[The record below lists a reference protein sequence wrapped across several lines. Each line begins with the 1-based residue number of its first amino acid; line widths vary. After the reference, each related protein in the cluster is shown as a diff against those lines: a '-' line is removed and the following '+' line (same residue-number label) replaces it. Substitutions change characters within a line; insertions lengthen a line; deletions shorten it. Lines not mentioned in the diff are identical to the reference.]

1 MARPRL
7 NREWIGQIFET
18 LAIEKTAT
26 PTREWGEPHR
36 RTQVKKEVI
45 VTIAIL
51 TTSLAAS
58 AQVSTNCSRTGD
70 SVSCTTI
77 DYGAQQRQAYEAG
90 QQLGNAIG
98 LLIARG
104 IEAHRFHSAIKNECK
119 RLPPLG
125 QWELHNDLG
134 QRWTGNCPLPKV
146 KSVKVEKPKRGST
159 EIAPD
164 AVTPQQM
171 AKLSDDDK
179 TLVGA
184 AQFMQ
189 RHPEYIACPENSKR
203 MIDFM
208 TDNVKGDYPAEADYE
223 QAFSVLKP
231 ILKLR

>member
-1 MARPRL
+1 M
-7 NREWIGQIFET
+7 
-18 LAIEKTAT
+18 
-26 PTREWGEPHR
+26 
-36 RTQVKKEVI
+36 KKKV
-45 VTIAIL
+45 IAIIAAL
-51 TTSLAAS
+51 STSLAAS
-58 AQVSTNCSRTGD
+58 AQVSTNCSRVGD

-90 QQLGNAIG
+90 QQIGNALG

-134 QRWTGNCPLPKV
+134 QRWTGTCPLPKG
-146 KSVKVEKPKRGST
+146 KSVKVEKPKNGST
-159 EIAPD
+159 ETAPD

-171 AKLSDDDK
+171 AQLSDNDK

-189 RHPEYIACPENSKR
+189 HHPEYIACPENSKR

-208 TDNVKGDYPAEADYE
+208 NDNVKGDYPTEADYE
-223 QAFSVLKP
+223 QAFAVLKP
-231 ILKLR
+231 SLKLR